1 MNVTAER
8 LDKTKAQVTVEV
20 PVEKFEESLQHA
32 YRIVS
37 KKVNVP
43 GFRKG
48 KAPRR
53 IIENMYG
60 TEILYEEALQ
70 HAVPRAYFQALDQI
84 KDEYT
89 AVSDPEYEIVQLE
102 KGKPFIFKAKFDI
115 KPEVKLGQ
123 YKGLEL
129 EKPSTEISSEDID
142 NELKRMQQ
150 RYAKLVV
157 VEGPAEKGDVL
168 TIDFLGKVDGQ
179 PFEGGKGEN
188 YPLELGS
195 NTFIHGFEDQ
205 LLGVKA
211 GETVEVNVTFPEEY
225 YVKELAGKEAVFTVN
240 VKETKRKE
248 LSPLDDEF
256 AKDVSE
262 FSTLQELRAD
272 IENKLKEAAQ
282 KKVESELRVAAI
294 KKASENAEV
303 EIPQSMI
310 ENRVNNMVENFA
322 YRLQQQGIPFDY
334 YMQATNATIEDIK
347 NNYRTEAEVSLRSD
361 LVLEAIA
368 KVENITVSEEELDE
382 EIKKMAER
390 YKEEP
395 AKVREVMEKQGQIS
409 SLKFGIMLNKAVDF
423 IIEHAKLS

>member
-102 KGKPFIFKAKFDI
+102 KGKPFIFKAKFDL
-115 KPEVKLGQ
+115 KPEVKLGE

-129 EKPSTEISSEDID
+129 EKPSAEIGPADVD
-142 NELKRMQQ
+142 NELERMQQ

-168 TIDFLGKVDGQ
+168 TIDFVGKVDGQ

-195 NTFIHGFEDQ
+195 NTFIPGFEDQ
-205 LLGVKA
+205 LIGVKA
-211 GETVEVNVTFPEEY
+211 GETVDVNVTFPEEY
-225 YVKELAGKEAVFTVN
+225 HVTELAGKDAVFTVT
-240 VKETKRKE
+240 VKENKRKE

-282 KKVESELRVAAI
+282 KKAESELRVAAV
-294 KKASENAEV
+294 KKATENAEI

-310 ENRVNNMVENFA
+310 ENRVNTMVENFA
-322 YRLQQQGIPFDY
+322 YRLQQQGISFDY
-334 YMQATNATIEDIK
+334 YMQATNTNIDDIK
-347 NNYRTEAEVSLRSD
+347 NNYRTEAEASLRSD

-368 KVENITVSEEELDE
+368 KAESITVSEEELDE

-390 YKEEP
+390 YKQEP
-395 AKVREVMEKQGQIS
+395 AKFREVMEKQGQIS
-409 SLKFGIMLNKAVDF
+409 SLKFGIMLDKAVDF
-423 IIEHAKLS
+423 IIEQAKIS

>member
-37 KKVNVP
+37 KKVNVH

-89 AVSDPEYEIVQLE
+89 AISDPEYEIVQLE
-102 KGKPFIFKAKFDI
+102 KGKPFIFKAKFDL
-115 KPEVKLGQ
+115 KPEVKLGE

-129 EKPSTEISSEDID
+129 EKPSAEIGPADVD
-142 NELKRMQQ
+142 NELERMRQ

-168 TIDFLGKVDGQ
+168 TIDFVGKVDGQ

-195 NTFIHGFEDQ
+195 NTFIPGFEDQ
-205 LLGVKA
+205 LIGVKA
-211 GETVEVNVTFPEEY
+211 GETVDVNVTFPEEY
-225 YVKELAGKEAVFTVN
+225 HVTELAGKDAVFTVT
-240 VKETKRKE
+240 VKENKRKE

-282 KKVESELRVAAI
+282 KKAESELRVAAV
-294 KKASENAEV
+294 KKATENAEI

-310 ENRVNNMVENFA
+310 ENRVNTMVENFA
-322 YRLQQQGIPFDY
+322 YRLQQQGISFDY
-334 YMQATNATIEDIK
+334 YMQATNTNIDDIK
-347 NNYRTEAEVSLRSD
+347 NNYRTEAEASLRSD

-368 KVENITVSEEELDE
+368 KAESITVSEEELDE

-390 YKEEP
+390 YKQEP
-395 AKVREVMEKQGQIS
+395 AKFREVMEKQGQIS
-409 SLKFGIMLNKAVDF
+409 SLKFGIMLDKAVDF
-423 IIEHAKLS
+423 IIEQAKIS

>member
-89 AVSDPEYEIVQLE
+89 AISDPEYEIVQLE
-102 KGKPFIFKAKFDI
+102 KGKPFIFKAKFDL
-115 KPEVKLGQ
+115 KPEVKLGE

-129 EKPSTEISSEDID
+129 EKPSAEIGPADVD
-142 NELKRMQQ
+142 NELERMRQ

-168 TIDFLGKVDGQ
+168 TIDFVGKVDGQ

-195 NTFIHGFEDQ
+195 NTFIPGFEDQ
-205 LLGVKA
+205 LIGVKA
-211 GETVEVNVTFPEEY
+211 GETVDVNVTFPEEY
-225 YVKELAGKEAVFTVN
+225 HVTELAGKDAVFTVT
-240 VKETKRKE
+240 VKENKRKE

-282 KKVESELRVAAI
+282 KKAESELRVAAV
-294 KKASENAEV
+294 KKATENAEI

-310 ENRVNNMVENFA
+310 ENRVNTMVENFA
-322 YRLQQQGIPFDY
+322 YRLQQQGISFDY
-334 YMQATNATIEDIK
+334 YMQATNTNIDDIK
-347 NNYRTEAEVSLRSD
+347 NNYRTEAEASLRSD

-368 KVENITVSEEELDE
+368 KAESITVSEEELDE

-390 YKEEP
+390 YKQEP
-395 AKVREVMEKQGQIS
+395 AKFREVMEKQGQIS
-409 SLKFGIMLNKAVDF
+409 SLKFGIMLDKAVDF
-423 IIEHAKLS
+423 IIEQAKIS

>member
-1 MNVTAER
+1 
-8 LDKTKAQVTVEV
+8 
-20 PVEKFEESLQHA
+20 
-32 YRIVS
+32 
-37 KKVNVP
+37 
-43 GFRKG
+43 
-48 KAPRR
+48 
-53 IIENMYG
+53 MYG

-89 AVSDPEYEIVQLE
+89 AISDPEYEIVQLE
-102 KGKPFIFKAKFDI
+102 KGKPFIFKAKFDL
-115 KPEVKLGQ
+115 KPEVKLGE

-129 EKPSTEISSEDID
+129 EKPSAEIGPADVD
-142 NELKRMQQ
+142 NELERMRQ

-168 TIDFLGKVDGQ
+168 TIDFVGKVDGQ

-195 NTFIHGFEDQ
+195 NTFIPGFEDQ
-205 LLGVKA
+205 LIGVKA
-211 GETVEVNVTFPEEY
+211 GETVDVNVTFPEEY
-225 YVKELAGKEAVFTVN
+225 HVTELAGKDAVFTVT
-240 VKETKRKE
+240 VKENKRKE

-282 KKVESELRVAAI
+282 KKAESELRVAAV
-294 KKASENAEV
+294 KKATENAEI

-310 ENRVNNMVENFA
+310 ENRVNTMVENFA
-322 YRLQQQGIPFDY
+322 YRLQQQGISFDY
-334 YMQATNATIEDIK
+334 YMQATNTNIDDIK
-347 NNYRTEAEVSLRSD
+347 NNYRTEAEASLRSD

-368 KVENITVSEEELDE
+368 KAESITVSEEELDE

-390 YKEEP
+390 YKQEP
-395 AKVREVMEKQGQIS
+395 AKFREVMEKQGQIS
-409 SLKFGIMLNKAVDF
+409 SLKFGIMLDKAVDF
-423 IIEHAKLS
+423 IIEQAKIS